1 MTRTRRTVAYPAPD
15 RRNRICT
22 GQGLNPQVAP
32 SAQSAT
38 KENNHAKCS
47 EQGGRQLWGHCRE
60 PDCPVE
66 HVQAS
71 IDLIDGAISR
81 EASLGEPDT
90 NNVIVLDDVT
100 PQYLKASYALN
111 TCSASLDTALKS

>member
-1 MTRTRRTVAYPAPD
+1 MQNAASRADDSFGVIVADLIA
-15 RRNRICT
+15 
-22 GQGLNPQVAP
+22 L
-32 SAQSAT
+32 
-38 KENNHAKCS
+38 
-47 EQGGRQLWGHCRE
+47 
-60 PDCPVE
+60 VE